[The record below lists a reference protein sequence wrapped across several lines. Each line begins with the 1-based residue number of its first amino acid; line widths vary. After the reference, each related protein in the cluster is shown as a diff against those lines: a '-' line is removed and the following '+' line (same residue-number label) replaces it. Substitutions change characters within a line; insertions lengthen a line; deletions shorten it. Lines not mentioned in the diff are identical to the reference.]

1 MSTGG
6 PDLEA
11 IRDGLAAQLAR
22 CAEVLAA
29 ARDDAA
35 ILAVRDLLL
44 DIQFENRALITA
56 AEERL
61 GAFSGEDDPR
71 VVAARAEEL
80 IEQAEGLQ
88 DAWESRVDL
97 LLEAGFDN
105 ARIPEFFDDALADP
119 DGVALLDDVFT
130 GLPGDMDQ
138 TVEMLEWSK
147 RYLLSLL
154 GAPAGEAGG
163 GHEGGRAVEPAR
175 EREGGRGRRRD
186 DGHGAGT
193 DRQHR
198 R

>member
-6 PDLEA
+6 LDLEA

-22 CAEVLAA
+22 CADALASA
-29 ARDDAA
+29 GDDAA

-61 GAFSGEDDPR
+61 GAFSGEDAPHAL
-71 VVAARAEEL
+71 AARAEEL
-80 IEQAEGLQ
+80 IEQTEGLQ

-154 GAPAGEAGG
+154 NAPAGET
-163 GHEGGRAVEPAR
+163 EGGREGTSAAGPAPG
-175 EREGGRGRRRD
+175 REGERGRRRG
-186 DGHGAGT
+186 DGHRAGA
-193 DRQHR
+193 DRQYR

>member
-1 MSTGG
+1 MSAGG

-11 IRDGLAAQLAR
+11 IRDGLAAGLAR
-22 CAEVLAA
+22 CADALAVA
-29 ARDDAA
+29 GDDAA
-35 ILAVRDLLL
+35 ILALRDLLL

-71 VVAARAEEL
+71 VLAARAEEL
-80 IEQAEGLQ
+80 IEQVEGLQ

-97 LLEAGFDN
+97 LLESGFDN

-119 DGVALLDDVFT
+119 AGVALLDDVFT

-138 TVEMLEWSK
+138 TIEMLEWAK

-154 GAPAGEAGG
+154 NAPSGEAGQG
-163 GHEGGRAVEPAR
+163 GAGGRAAGPAR
-175 EREGGRGRRRD
+175 GREGESGRRR
-186 DGHGAGT
+186 G
-193 DRQHR
+193 
-198 R
+198 